1 MPDLND
7 GLEAHKL
14 QTNNFGFSA
23 ERVENLDATEYTLV
37 TILVDTSTSTSLFRP
52 EMRGAIDKIVEACSK
67 SPRADNLMVRVCEF
81 NSNFSEIHG
90 FKKLSSISKG
100 DYDNVFTGGGMTAL
114 YDATENAVTATES
127 YGKSLTE
134 NDFDTNAIVFIVTD
148 GMENTSKATINT
160 VQDAFKNV
168 IRSEALES
176 LISVLIGIQV
186 DSQTDRYLQDF
197 KKNAGITQYINMGD
211 ATTKNLAKLAD
222 FVSRSISS
230 QSQSLGTGGPSQSL
244 AF

>member
-1 MPDLND
+1 
-7 GLEAHKL
+7 
-14 QTNNFGFSA
+14 
-23 ERVENLDATEYTLV
+23 
-37 TILVDTSTSTSLFRP
+37 
-52 EMRGAIDKIVEACSK
+52 
-67 SPRADNLMVRVCEF
+67 
-81 NSNFSEIHG
+81 
-90 FKKLSSISKG
+90 
-100 DYDNVFTGGGMTAL
+100 L